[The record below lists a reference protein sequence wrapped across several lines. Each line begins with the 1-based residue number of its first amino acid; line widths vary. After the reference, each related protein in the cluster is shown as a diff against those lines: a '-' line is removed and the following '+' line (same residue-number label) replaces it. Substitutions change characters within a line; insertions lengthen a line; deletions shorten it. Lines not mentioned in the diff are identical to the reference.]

1 MWRRRL
7 VGFGAL
13 VLLAFSAVSI
23 PAAPACACSCA
34 VLDEAQST
42 AQAELVFDGTVQR
55 IGKPAP
61 WSDGDLTVAFTV
73 ESVVKGRAAERVTLS
88 TATDSAACGYA
99 FVVGGRYRV
108 FARDGRTNLC
118 DGNREL
124 PAAPAPTGSAA
135 GQPGPGAGGP
145 GQPTA
150 GRPAAGG
157 SGVGWPVI
165 GVGAGLTVAV
175 ALTGGLWLLR
185 RARRWP
191 TGGAGPQLPQKSA

>member
-124 PAAPAPTGSAA
+124 PAAPAPTG
-135 GQPGPGAGGP
+135 
-145 GQPTA
+145 
-150 GRPAAGG
+150 PATGG
-157 SGVGWPVI
+157 SGVDWPVI